1 MKACAFILALAVVA
15 FGSLKPI
22 TDYAQPAGKYLVVSK
37 PILIASG
44 DTLDVPQGR
53 EVLFTNLSGITV
65 SSGGTLSAIGTKD
78 QPIYFTSLLD
88 TAGSASAFDWNGI
101 EIKGG
106 ASARFSFCFV
116 AFSTSGIT
124 AEDSTG
130 IQLESCIF
138 SVNGQWNFS
147 VSGIITQVP
156 DLQPFSY
163 LPKLPPAL
171 AAAPSVPLAGP
182 APSPVASQER
192 HRGIRSRDLV
202 FGGVGVVLAVA
213 GAAVLYKASTY
224 RSDYNA
230 YVPGNPAFDAAAPD
244 VRQSRFDDLRGKYN
258 AYSAI
263 GWVCVGLAALDGAYL
278 AITVRF

>member
-1 MKACAFILALAVVA
+1 LKALTFILALTAISFA
-15 FGSLKPI
+15 SSKPI
-22 TDYAQPAGKYLVVSK
+22 TDYAKPAGKYLVVSK
-37 PILIASG
+37 PILVASG
-44 DTLDVPQGR
+44 DTLTVPQGR

-101 EIKGG
+101 EIKRG
-106 ASARFSFCFV
+106 ASARFSYCFV

-130 IQLESCIF
+130 IQLENCIF

-163 LPKLPPAL
+163 LPQSHKQPVISIPPVSKDSSTTKT
-171 AAAPSVPLAGP
+171 AAKKFT
-182 APSPVASQER
+182 
-192 HRGIRSRDLV
+192 HFRSRDLV
-202 FGGVGVVLAVA
+202 LSGVGVALAVA
-213 GAAVLYKASTY
+213 GAAVLYKASGY
-224 RSDYNA
+224 RSEYNA
-230 YVPGNPAFDAAAPD
+230 YVPGNPAFDAAAPET
-244 VRQSRFDDLRGKYN
+244 RQSHFDDLRGKYN
-258 AYSAI
+258 GFSAI
-263 GWVCVGLAALDGAYL
+263 GWACIGLAAIDGVFL